1 MVRDQFSHP
10 HKITVIK
17 MPFANSQMEKKCV
30 CFDEGLPIYIY
41 IMMKRLPFLSAN
53 RFYSAV
59 EKRVE
64 KRESDRRG

>member
-1 MVRDQFSHP
+1 
-10 HKITVIK
+10 
-17 MPFANSQMEKKCV
+17 MEKKCV